1 MLEHIDANKDTIAT
15 HPRMLGMV
23 SVAKDVSYHRDFEQS
38 IVDLTSLSPLSAGIA
53 CTTLL
58 HPK

>member
-23 SVAKDVSYHRDFEQS
+23 SVAKDVSHYIAFS
-38 IVDLTSLSPLSAGIA
+38 LLYFALLTMSCDPLGITF
-53 CTTLL
+53 TTLF
-58 HPK
+58 HA